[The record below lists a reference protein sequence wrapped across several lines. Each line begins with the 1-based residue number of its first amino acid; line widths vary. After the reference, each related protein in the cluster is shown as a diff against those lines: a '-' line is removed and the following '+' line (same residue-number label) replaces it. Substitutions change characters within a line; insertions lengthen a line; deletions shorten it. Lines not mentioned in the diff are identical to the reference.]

1 MSFAKITFTILDKD
15 AVNADRGLP
24 KVLTAMFN
32 PAKYTFNKAAQYAEI
47 NIPGLDSPIL
57 QYVRGQNERLSLE
70 LFFDTTTS
78 VVGGGL
84 NDRVQD
90 VNTFVLPFYQ
100 LVKLQPKTHAPP
112 RVQIAWGGKHWFK
125 KAVIDSIQREYTL
138 FNPQGVPVRATLTLA
153 VREYLTLE
161 DQLTD
166 IKRASPDFTKRREVK
181 RGDTLS
187 LIAFQEYQDA
197 AQWRLIAEFNNLDNP
212 RHIAPGM
219 VLRIPPLDTGR

>member
-1 MSFAKITFTILDKD
+1 MAFAKITFKILDRD
-15 AVNADRGLP
+15 AIDAERGLTEE
-24 KVLTAMFN
+24 LTAMFN

-70 LFFDTTTS
+70 LFFDTTTL
-78 VVGGGL
+78 VPNGGL
-84 NDRVQD
+84 NDRVRNVD
-90 VNTFVLPFYQ
+90 ELTKPFYQ

-112 RVQIAWGGKHWFK
+112 RVQVTWGGDWFF
-125 KAVIDSIQREYTL
+125 KAVVDSVQREYTL

-153 VREYLTLE
+153 LREYLTLQ
-161 DQLTD
+161 DQVSGV
-166 IKRASPDFTKRREVK
+166 KRASPDFTKRREVM

-187 LIAFQEYQDA
+187 LIAFEEYQDA
-197 AQWRLIAEFNNLDNP
+197 AQWRLIAEFNELDNP
-212 RHIAPGM
+212 LAIAPGM

>member
-1 MSFAKITFTILDKD
+1 MSFAKITFKILDED
-15 AVNADRGLP
+15 AIDAERGLTP
-24 KVLTAMFN
+24 ELTAMFN

-70 LFFDTTTS
+70 LFFDTTTLAP
-78 VVGGGL
+78 GGGL
-84 NDRVQD
+84 NDHAQD
-90 VNTFVLPFYQ
+90 VTALIKPFYQ

-112 RVQIAWGGKHWFK
+112 RVQVSWGGDWFF
-125 KAVIDSIQREYTL
+125 KAVVDSVQREYTL

-153 VREYLTLE
+153 LREYLNLQ
-161 DQLTD
+161 DQISD
-166 IKRASPDFTKRREVK
+166 VKRASPDFTKRYPVK
-181 RGDTLS
+181 LNDTLRG
-187 LIAFQEYQDA
+187 IAFKEYKDA
-197 AQWRLIAEFNNLDNP
+197 TQWRLIAEFNNLDNP